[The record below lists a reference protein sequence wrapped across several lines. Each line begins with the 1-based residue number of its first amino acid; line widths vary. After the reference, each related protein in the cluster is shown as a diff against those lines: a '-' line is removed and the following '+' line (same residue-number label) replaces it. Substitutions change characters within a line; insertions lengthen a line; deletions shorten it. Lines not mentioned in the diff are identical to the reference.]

1 MKDGLTWKYGETR
14 SRDCGSWGTGVF
26 QGGGQQ
32 GPVGRCFVARDEQV
46 LSLPLREE
54 ARSGRQVGAILG
66 ARSLG
71 GAFVDY
77 GSELFLLGLGYG
89 PIYPSQLHRIPDFFG
104 KTYAADIIG
113 FHMAGAYAMGLL
125 AQVSIGYIASRTS
138 FAIIP
143 YMLAVLCTL
152 LLVLNKRLLSIIAKK
167 KREKEETLAVEIQ
180 DQ

>member
-1 MKDGLTWKYGETR
+1 MCSSDLEDSSQAERELLGVLYARDRGASVEAAMKSATDVHGFVDEARMGAILAGQGFVKDGLTWKYGETR

-71 GAFVDY
+71 GAFLRIERVCEVKYDHMQ
-77 GSELFLLGLGYG
+77 GDRFRHAAIFL
-89 PIYPSQLHRIPDFFG
+89 Q
-104 KTYAADIIG
+104 IG
-113 FHMAGAYAMGLL
+113 RAH
-125 AQVSIGYIASRTS
+125 V
-138 FAIIP
+138 
-143 YMLAVLCTL
+143 
-152 LLVLNKRLLSIIAKK
+152 
-167 KREKEETLAVEIQ
+167 
-180 DQ
+180 